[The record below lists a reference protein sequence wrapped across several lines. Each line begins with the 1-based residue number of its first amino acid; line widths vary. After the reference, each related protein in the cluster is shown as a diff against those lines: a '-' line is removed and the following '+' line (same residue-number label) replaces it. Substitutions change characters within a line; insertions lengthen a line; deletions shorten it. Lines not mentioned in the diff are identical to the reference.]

1 MAQRP
6 SPPPSPQAR
15 RQAHVLSLRQ
25 ALSKRDRAGVDGLL
39 GQWVHRHG
47 VGGLEPLLQELE
59 QEDPEG
65 LSWWRLG
72 EQQPEAEDFAPEPVI
87 IAEPVIAEPVVAES
101 EPVQEEVLAEP
112 VAEAVPDPEPI
123 VAADPAPAT
132 AVSEP
137 EPVAV
142 PVPLPITQRSIR
154 PRPAASR
161 PAPAPSHPA
170 LAELRS
176 WLPSAGESRAA

>member
-1 MAQRP
+1 MVQRP

-25 ALSKRDRAGVDGLL
+25 ALSERDRVGVDGLL
-39 GQWVHRHG
+39 GQWAHRHG
-47 VGGLEPLLQELE
+47 VDGLEPLLQELE
-59 QEDPEG
+59 RDDPEG

-72 EQQPEAEDFAPEPVI
+72 AQELEEADSAPEPV
-87 IAEPVIAEPVVAES
+87 VIAEPM
-101 EPVQEEVLAEP
+101 AEP
-112 VAEAVPDPEPI
+112 VPEPEPV
-123 VAADPAPAT
+123 VAADPAPA
-132 AVSEP
+132 
-137 EPVAV
+137 VAV
-142 PVPLPITQRSIR
+142 PAPLPMPQEALKRSIR

>member
-25 ALSKRDRAGVDGLL
+25 ALSERDRVGVDGLL
-39 GQWVHRHG
+39 GQWAHRHG
-47 VGGLEPLLQELE
+47 VDGLEPLLQELE
-59 QEDPEG
+59 REDPEG

-72 EQQPEAEDFAPEPVI
+72 AQELEEADSAPEPV
-87 IAEPVIAEPVVAES
+87 VIAEPK
-101 EPVQEEVLAEP
+101 AEP
-112 VAEAVPDPEPI
+112 VPEPEPV
-123 VAADPAPAT
+123 VAADPAPA
-132 AVSEP
+132 
-137 EPVAV
+137 VAV
-142 PVPLPITQRSIR
+142 PAPLPMPQEALKRSIR

>member
-1 MAQRP
+1 VAQRP

-15 RQAHVLSLRQ
+15 RQAHVHSLRQ
-25 ALSKRDRAGVDGLL
+25 ALSERDRAGVDGLL
-39 GQWVHRHG
+39 GQWAHRHG
-47 VGGLEPLLQELE
+47 VDGLEPLLQELE
-59 QEDPEG
+59 RDDPEG

-72 EQQPEAEDFAPEPVI
+72 AQELEEADSAPEPV
-87 IAEPVIAEPVVAES
+87 VIAEPM
-101 EPVQEEVLAEP
+101 AEP
-112 VAEAVPDPEPI
+112 VPEPEPV
-123 VAADPAPAT
+123 VAADPAPA
-132 AVSEP
+132 
-137 EPVAV
+137 VAV
-142 PVPLPITQRSIR
+142 PAPLPMPQEALKRSIR

>member
-1 MAQRP
+1 MAKRP

-25 ALSKRDRAGVDGLL
+25 ALSKRDRVGVDGLL
-39 GQWVHRHG
+39 GQWAHRHG
-47 VGGLEPLLQELE
+47 VDGLEPLLQELE
-59 QEDPEG
+59 REDPEG

-72 EQQPEAEDFAPEPVI
+72 AQELEDADSAPEPV
-87 IAEPVIAEPVVAES
+87 VIAEPK
-101 EPVQEEVLAEP
+101 AEP
-112 VAEAVPDPEPI
+112 VPEPEPV
-123 VAADPAPAT
+123 VAADPAPA
-132 AVSEP
+132 
-137 EPVAV
+137 VAV
-142 PVPLPITQRSIR
+142 PAPLPMPQEALKRSIR

>member
-25 ALSKRDRAGVDGLL
+25 ALSERDRAGVDGLL
-39 GQWVHRHG
+39 GQWAHRHG
-47 VGGLEPLLQELE
+47 VDGLEPLLQELE
-59 QEDPEG
+59 RDDPEG

-72 EQQPEAEDFAPEPVI
+72 AQELEEADSAPEPV
-87 IAEPVIAEPVVAES
+87 VIAEPVVAVS
-101 EPVQEEVLAEP
+101 EPTPEELAPEPMAEP
-112 VAEAVPDPEPI
+112 APEPV
-123 VAADPAPAT
+123 VAADPAPAI
-132 AVSEP
+132 AP
-137 EPVAV
+137 PA
-142 PVPLPITQRSIR
+142 PLPMPQEAVKRSIR

-161 PAPAPSHPA
+161 PAPGPSHPA

-176 WLPSAGESRAA
+176 WLPSAGDSRAA